1 MMGKLFSNAQKAA
14 RAKVTGGAPKP
25 PSLPGTGGNQPAA
38 RMPTKPM
45 MTGGNQPAT
54 PARMPTKPMM
64 ISGNQPPA
72 RRAPIGQ
79 AHPGVP
85 RRKLGPSLPDGPNY
99 AEGGRVKKRGK
110 SK

>member
-25 PSLPGTGGNQPAA
+25 PSLPGTGGNQQAA

-45 MTGGNQPAT
+45 MTGGNQPA
-54 PARMPTKPMM
+54 AR
-64 ISGNQPPA
+64 G
-72 RRAPIGQ
+72 APIGQ

-110 SK
+110 S